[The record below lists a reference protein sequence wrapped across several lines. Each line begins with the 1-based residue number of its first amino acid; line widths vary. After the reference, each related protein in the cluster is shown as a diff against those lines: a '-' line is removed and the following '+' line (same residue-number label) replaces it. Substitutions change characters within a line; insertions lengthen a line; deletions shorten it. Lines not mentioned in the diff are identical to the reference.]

1 MNVNKI
7 DIVCDIDDVIRDM
20 NKAIMHD
27 LRLFH
32 RTDAVGDY
40 SYDNPLVRELFDW
53 YHTQDFYVD
62 VFENSPINTEMI
74 NMLNVLLHTGKISL
88 CFLSSNS
95 ILAVQKFTRNQ
106 ILSLIPYEAPA
117 YFVDRADLKEPFVEN
132 ILKKNKVLFID
143 DRIDTCM
150 AFMKKGHDVFWYTRN
165 IPKNIISDYLD
176 NIPDT
181 DKETLQRGGTTQLSS
196 FIETLGRN

>member
-32 RTDAVGDY
+32 RTDDVGDY
-40 SYDNPLVRELFDW
+40 SYENPRVEELFDW
-53 YHTQDFYVD
+53 YHTQNFYVD
-62 VFENSPINTEMI
+62 VFENSSVNIELI
-74 NMLNVLLHTGKISL
+74 NMFNVLLHTGKISL

-95 ILAVQKFTRNQ
+95 IKEVQEFTRNQ

-117 YFVDRADLKEPFVEN
+117 YFVDRADLKEPYVEN
-132 ILKKNKVLFID
+132 TLKKNKVLFID

-150 AFMKKGHDVFWYTRN
+150 AFLKKGHDVFWYTRHIPEN
-165 IPKNIISDYLD
+165 IVSDYLD
-176 NIPDT
+176 NIST
-181 DKETLQRGGTTQLSS
+181 GTKEKLNRGGTTQLSS
-196 FIETLGRN
+196 FIATLGSN